1 MSEKKDKYVDY
12 TMTQLHNCHFDKI
25 QLRRTKIESSD
36 TKYNR
41 ETIPSELRLIF
52 PYEGLE
58 TCSFTVLLLSNSTL
72 SSKSKW
78 LGAALPSQIVRPNA
92 VSKRK
97 KTAPKESVYSS
108 FIDFCDKEDLWYFMG
123 FRREDLLKAKKLT
136 FALTYGL
143 QELFID
149 ASSHQEKEVLNLEFL
164 GRGFSDTV
172 IEKL

>member
-1 MSEKKDKYVDY
+1 MLFDRKYFHDQVNERKKDKYVDY

-78 LGAALPSQIVRPNA
+78 LGATNFLKLFDQMLFQNVRKLHLKSLYILP
-92 VSKRK
+92 
-97 KTAPKESVYSS
+97 
-108 FIDFCDKEDLWYFMG
+108 L
-123 FRREDLLKAKKLT
+123 
-136 FALTYGL
+136 
-143 QELFID
+143 
-149 ASSHQEKEVLNLEFL
+149 
-164 GRGFSDTV
+164 
-172 IEKL
+172 